1 MTRPPIA
8 RRRCASTAP
17 PGAVGYPASKKPE
30 AWKVFAISRV
40 HKQPFELFESEACVA
55 RSMPTRA

>member
-1 MTRPPIA
+1 MKGRRLLGDAVLRPP
-8 RRRCASTAP
+8 P